1 MNWAE
6 LLPATIAEQQIAW
19 ERRHSVLRAR
29 EAGATLAAIGTRIGL
44 SRERVRQLSEQARR
58 ESEGER
64 RTPVER
70 YFSENP
76 VIGRVQELTPEEFK
90 ARLRDA
96 KRRRQK
102 REALARAEKRR
113 KREALAQQ
121 KTEAL
126 AREAL
131 WQNVYLARQEAR
143 VASIEDALFAQPGY
157 LAGIVK
163 TMQKGEDWRII
174 RVTAMVGGMKVRT
187 FRIVGTRRTI
197 LDEPKLLA
205 FPTLEKAEQ
214 AATAMGL
221 I

>member
-29 EAGATLAAIGTRIGL
+29 EAGATLGVIGARVGF

-58 ESEGER
+58 EIGSGR
-64 RTPVER
+64 RSPVER
-70 YFSENP
+70 YFTERP
-76 VIGRVQELTPEEFK
+76 VTGHVQELTPKEFK
-90 ARLRDA
+90 VRLRDA
-96 KRRRQK
+96 KRRRLK

-113 KREALAQQ
+113 KKEALKEALAWQ
-121 KTEAL
+121 
-126 AREAL
+126 ARHEML
-131 WQNVYLARQEAR
+131 LEIDRQISPR
-143 VASIEDALFAQPGY
+143 YASMGDTLFAQPGY
-157 LAGIVK
+157 LAGVVE

-174 RVTAMVGGMKVRT
+174 RVTGVVNGVKVRT
-187 FRIVGTRRTI
+187 FRIVGYRQTI

-221 I
+221 T